1 MIVST
6 KSDSVFGLEIKLDN
20 QIVFRVSELPQ
31 NFVIQPSSSSA
42 FFISR
47 EPTDFLSRR
56 HFVLSDENRLE
67 IARLSNKYSN
77 AELVASDR
85 TYRFLHARREFL
97 EVDSRRETHCLKEL
111 GIEVDV
117 QCSYFN
123 CEVRTDCPLVNEW
136 QIAIISL
143 LQFSRVWHW
152 REC

>member
-1 MIVST
+1 MIITT
-6 KSDSVFGLEIKLDN
+6 KSDNIFGFQLMLDDEIA
-20 QIVFRVSELPQ
+20 FRVTELPQ
-31 NFVIQPSSSSA
+31 NFTFCPAGSSI

-47 EPTDFLSRR
+47 EPMDFLSRR
-56 HFVLSDENRLE
+56 NFFLRDENRLE
-67 IARLSNKYSN
+67 VARLSNKYSN

-85 TYRFLHARREFL
+85 TYRFLHARRKFL

-111 GIEVDV
+111 GIEVEV